1 MRIITGSARGAR
13 LLAPKGMTTRPTAD
27 RVKESVFNILGDKV
41 RDRRVLDLFAGSGA
55 LGLESLSRGASHAL
69 MVDRDSVGI
78 IAKNAAH
85 THLEHKAKILDMDVM
100 AALSRLEKEEECFG
114 IIFSDPPYHR
124 GWTEAVLA
132 RITESHLLAENG
144 ILVLEHGADEEGFS
158 SETLTC
164 VLSRRYGAVTK
175 VSFFQRASYLKN
187 EM

>member
-100 AALSRLEKEEECFG
+100 AALSRLEKEEKCFG

-124 GWTEAVLA
+124 DGQRLYWHVLQGVICLRKTVSSFWNMVQTKRA
-132 RITESHLLAENG
+132 FHLR
-144 ILVLEHGADEEGFS
+144 H
-158 SETLTC
+158 
-164 VLSRRYGAVTK
+164 
-175 VSFFQRASYLKN
+175 
-187 EM
+187 